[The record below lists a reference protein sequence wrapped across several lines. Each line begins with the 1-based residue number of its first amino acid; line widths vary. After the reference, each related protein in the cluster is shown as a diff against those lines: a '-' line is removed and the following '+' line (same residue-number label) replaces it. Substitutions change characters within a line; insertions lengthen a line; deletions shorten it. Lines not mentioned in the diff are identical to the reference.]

1 MPKSTKPAEKP
12 ETTQRVAVRQ
22 FNWRYALGEVGI
34 VATGVLLAFQLNTWK
49 EGNNNRDLEQSSI
62 VMLYN
67 EVQKDSAIFYQ
78 YYQQANYHKRDALAI
93 LAMLNSENPHN
104 FADSL
109 SDCFRRCGSYSGSV
123 LHRSAFLMMSAQGTL
138 NLVKNDSLKNSIYSY
153 YDYTHSVVQI
163 WSTFEMKMVD
173 DVIPKLYKNGVVD
186 DAQVLTT
193 NGLRIFYKEKEFVDE
208 LLKAENKSR
217 IAVYMRSQND
227 MINVTNLNRRVN
239 RNLLIALRKYIIKF

>member
-1 MPKSTKPAEKP
+1 MPKLTKSTEKP
-12 ETTQRVAVRQ
+12 ETTKTAAARQ
-22 FNWRYALGEVGI
+22 FTWRYAFGEVGI

-49 EGNNNRDLEQSSI
+49 ENSSNRELEQSSI
-62 VMLYN
+62 LMLYK

-78 YYQQANYHKRDALAI
+78 YYQQANNHKRDALAI
-93 LAMLNSENPHN
+93 LELLNSQKPED

-186 DAQVLTT
+186 DAQVLST
-193 NGLRIFYKEKEFVDE
+193 NGLRIFYKEKEFVSE
-208 LLKAENKSR
+208 LLKAENRSR

-239 RNLLIALRKYIIKF
+239 RNLLVDLRNYIKKF